1 MRVLFSAY
9 GGYGHVLP
17 MLGLGRALARDGHDV
32 LFATS
37 SELCPVV
44 ATAGLVPARA
54 GLSDTAAVTE
64 ARRRWPETASEHPAT
79 WTSRMFCEIAA
90 PAMAADLRQLL
101 DEWRP
106 DVVVR
111 EEGEHGAPLAAAGAG
126 IPWVTHGWGT
136 PLPDSDALTQLSR
149 LLGPVWESAGLPAP
163 EDEALYGAGV
173 LDPCPPSLYERP
185 PSVRRR
191 HVMRPNVDENR
202 AASTGNL
209 QRGRHAYV
217 GFGTVPLFN
226 DVPGLIRAVVIALL
240 ELDVDVT
247 VTSGSEEL
255 ADEIRE
261 LAPERVHAERWVDLP
276 SVLHS
281 CIVAVCHGGAG
292 TVLSAL
298 AAGVP
303 LLLVPQGAPSQI
315 RMTSAC
321 EARGVGR
328 ALDWT
333 GENLMGLRRALSQV
347 VSSNSMQSAALAVA
361 AEIAAMPPPS
371 TAAAVLQQVVTAGA

>member
-9 GGYGHVLP
+9 GAYGHVLP
-17 MLGLGRALARDGHDV
+17 LTAVALALARDGHDV

-37 SELCPVV
+37 PEFCPVV
-44 ATAGLVPARA
+44 SASGLVPAPA
-54 GLSDTAAVTE
+54 GLDDADTVAE
-64 ARRRWPETASEHPAT
+64 ARRRWPETAFAPPAT
-79 WTSRMFCEIAA
+79 WTPRMFCEVAA

-106 DVVVR
+106 DVVLR
-111 EEGEHGAPLAAAGAG
+111 EEGEHGGPLAAASAG
-126 IPWVTHGWGT
+126 IPWVTHGWGS
-136 PLPDSDALTQLSR
+136 PLPNSDALRQLRR
-149 LLGPVWESAGLPAP
+149 LLAPVWERAGLPAP

-173 LDPCPPSLYERP
+173 LDPCPPSLYRRP

-202 AASTGNL
+202 AASPGNV
-209 QRGRHAYV
+209 QRGPHAYV

-226 DVPGLIRAVVIALL
+226 DVPDLIRAVVFALL
-240 ELDVDVT
+240 EIDLDVT
-247 VTSGSEEL
+247 ITTGSEEL
-255 ADEIRE
+255 AADVRS
-261 LAPERVHAERWVDLP
+261 LASERVHAERWVDLP
-276 SVLHS
+276 RVLHS
-281 CIVAVCHGGAG
+281 CVVAVCHGGAG

-315 RMTSAC
+315 RMTTAC

-328 ALDWT
+328 AFVWT
-333 GENLMGLRRALSQV
+333 GENVSDLRGALSEMM
-347 VSSNSMQSAALAVA
+347 SSKSMHSAAGAVA
-361 AEIAAMPPPS
+361 TEIAAMPPPS
-371 TAAAVLQQVVTAGA
+371 TAGAVLRDLIGA